1 MDATRDKGSFHGR
14 GAKAD
19 FFRAASMRSSIYHN
33 KNLEGIRSRN
43 STDQHFYALVLKNS
57 FTRRFAILEYKPIFA
72 RLWSSTGQEK
82 TIVPKGANPYRTME
96 G

>member
-14 GAKAD
+14 GAKVD
-19 FFRAASMRSSIYHN
+19 FFSSRWHEELNISQQD
-33 KNLEGIRSRN
+33 LEGIRSRN